1 MMKKRK
7 NISMN
12 IEADWKSKN
21 AAYLN
26 ELQKF
31 LDKAA
36 NIENEELREELIC
49 QMLRCDK
56 VLTEMAEKKFQEYY
70 EQEKND

>member
-12 IEADWKSKN
+12 IKADWKSKN

>member
-1 MMKKRK
+1 MKKRK
-7 NISMN
+7 NISMK
-12 IEADWKSKN
+12 IETDWKSKN
-21 AAYLN
+21 KTYLN

-36 NIENEELREELIC
+36 NIENKELREELIY

-56 VLTEMAEKKFQEYY
+56 ELTKMAEEKFQEYY
-70 EQEKND
+70 EQGKND

>member
-1 MMKKRK
+1 MKKRK
-7 NISMN
+7 NISMK
-12 IEADWKSKN
+12 IETDWKSKN
-21 AAYLN
+21 KTYLS

-36 NIENEELREELIC
+36 NIENKELREELIY

-56 VLTEMAEKKFQEYY
+56 ELTKMAEKKFQEYY
-70 EQEKND
+70 EQGKND